1 MIKPRKPDKIKPGTP
16 HPTKAYTVRGFNG
29 KWITTKSYHADR
41 RRREKAAKEAKETKS
56 TSKTTKSTSKKPAT
70 KGGSLTKRVSSALTK
85 TSNKAGELL
94 KVNKGALDKVSN
106 KAGKLLKINKG
117 DKGLVRGIK
126 DTYKMG
132 KDTRKS
138 ADALYKAG
146 KITRQVYDKL
156 VKGTKDFF
164 GGVKESGKATRRVV
178 NALKP
183 GGKLVAQAKK
193 FNGVNYDLIPKSI
206 RGKLV
211 KVSKDGGK
219 SKTFKFDYSKIPENF
234 EKKPPTR
241 FQAPKVPDRKK
252 VKKTLKTKIK
262 DKVKSVKS
270 NIKNT
275 KPQFNKDIVNRP
287 VSNLKL
293 RLGKPNQVNLN
304 PNSTKVVNPIVQRAL
319 QINKSLNPKSLAG
332 GAKAIGGGL
341 LQNAKGLGVGMGL
354 DWAAQ
359 SLLDRTMR
367 NMEGKQKMHIN
378 DYRALKDKRI
388 DDLKSRATWW
398 GGVKS
403 PTNQL
408 KMASKP
414 QRVIGERGRTTGFIQ
429 PEQTGGVIGRR
440 NEQYITR
447 EPKISY
453 KPEKEV
459 PPPQQGTDSTKKNET
474 VDKVKVKNVEKSKNY
489 WKAPMINLD
498 KPKKKDKP
506 KNKLKSGFSE
516 RQIKSQ
522 IRNLKRRN
530 KASDRMKIKRLQ
542 ALL

>member
-56 TSKTTKSTSKKPAT
+56 TSKTTKSTSKTTKSTSKKPAT

-106 KAGKLLKINKG
+106 QAGKLLKINKG
-117 DKGLVRGIK
+117 DKGLIRGIK
-126 DTYKMG
+126 DTYQMG

-138 ADALYKAG
+138 ADALYNAG
-146 KITRQVYDKL
+146 KITREVYNKL
-156 VKGTKDFF
+156 VQGTKDFF
-164 GGVKESGKATRRVV
+164 GGVKESGKATKRVV

-211 KVSKDGGK
+211 KVSTDGGK

-234 EKKPPTR
+234 EKKTPTR
-241 FQAPKVPDRKK
+241 FTAPGVNDPRDPSRPK
-252 VKKTLKTKIK
+252 KKTLGNKLKS
-262 DKVKSVKS
+262 KVKGVKS
-270 NIKNT
+270 HIKKT
-275 KPQFNKDIVNRP
+275 TGQTVNAANR
-287 VSNLKL
+287 
-293 RLGKPNQVNLN
+293 
-304 PNSTKVVNPIVQRAL
+304 
-319 QINKSLNPKSLAG
+319 
-332 GAKAIGGGL
+332 L
-341 LQNAKGLGVGMGL
+341 LQNAKLRVQNVPQGNTKQSNALKMNKYLRQNVTRPSSGIKGNIGQVIAGAIADKGLNWALGPLHRRNASRLGVSEEEYLAWLNDPNPWKRLPGWEKRDAANEVANKIKIARQPTVTRNRRGQVTSTQQPVGRNWQNPYMG
-354 DWAAQ
+354 
-359 SLLDRTMR
+359 
-367 NMEGKQKMHIN
+367 
-378 DYRALKDKRI
+378 
-388 DDLKSRATWW
+388 
-398 GGVKS
+398 
-403 PTNQL
+403 P
-408 KMASKP
+408 P
-414 QRVIGERGRTTGFIQ
+414 Q
-429 PEQTGGVIGRR
+429 
-440 NEQYITR
+440 
-447 EPKISY
+447 PKINY

-474 VDKVKVKNVEKSKNY
+474 VDKVKVKNVEESKNY
-489 WKAPMINLD
+489 WKAPMINVD

-506 KNKLKSGFSE
+506 KNKLKAGFSE